1 MSKTLINISNL
12 NFSYVPGEPVLTD
25 VNLAIEELESVCI
38 VGPNGGG
45 KTTLLMLMLGMLD
58 PGSGT
63 ISVCGGSPRSG
74 RSQIGYMPQYYNLD
88 KEFPITALE
97 VVLMG
102 CLHRHFWGRYSKA
115 DRDAALAALDEMDVA
130 DLADRRFADM
140 SGGQRQRVLISR
152 ALVGNPKV
160 LLLDE
165 PTANVDPGVQEMFY
179 DKLEVLNKKLTL
191 IIVSH
196 DLGFVSNNINTV
208 VCVNRNV
215 NVHPVSQLS
224 GDMVSEMYGYDVS
237 LIHHNHCCS
246 EGGHSH
252 D

>member
-1 MSKTLINISNL
+1 MSEALININNL

-58 PGSGT
+58 PGSGS
-63 ISVCGGSPRSG
+63 IKVCGGSPRKG
-74 RSQIGYMPQYYNLD
+74 RSKIGYMPQYYNLD

-102 CLHRHFWGRYSKA
+102 RLHCHFWGRYTKS

-130 DLADRRFADM
+130 DLAGRRFSDM

-237 LIHHNHCCS
+237 LIHHNHCCA

>member
-1 MSKTLINISNL
+1 MSEVLIKTNGL
-12 NFSYVPGEPVLTD
+12 NFSYTRGEPVLTNVD
-25 VNLAIEELESVCI
+25 LSIEEFESVCI

-45 KTTLLMLMLGMLD
+45 KTTLLMLMLGMLE
-58 PGSGT
+58 PSSGS
-63 ISVCGGSPRSG
+63 IEVCGGSPREG
-74 RSQIGYMPQYYNLD
+74 RSLIGYMPQYFNLD
-88 KEFPITALE
+88 KEFPVTALE

-102 CLHRHFWGRYSKA
+102 CLHKHFWGRYSKS
-115 DRDAALAALDEMDVA
+115 DREAAMAALDEMDVA
-130 DLADRRFADM
+130 DLAGRRFADM

-152 ALVGNPKV
+152 ALVGDPKV

-179 DKLEVLNKKLTL
+179 DKLEALNKKLTL

-196 DLGFVSNNINTV
+196 DLGFVSNNISTV

-215 NVHPVSQLS
+215 NVHPVSQLT

-246 EGGHSH
+246 EGGHLH

>member
-1 MSKTLINISNL
+1 
-12 NFSYVPGEPVLTD
+12 
-25 VNLAIEELESVCI
+25 
-38 VGPNGGG
+38 
-45 KTTLLMLMLGMLD
+45 
-58 PGSGT
+58 
-63 ISVCGGSPRSG
+63 
-74 RSQIGYMPQYYNLD
+74 
-88 KEFPITALE
+88 
-97 VVLMG
+97 
-102 CLHRHFWGRYSKA
+102 
-115 DRDAALAALDEMDVA
+115 
-130 DLADRRFADM
+130 
-140 SGGQRQRVLISR
+140 
-152 ALVGNPKV
+152 
-160 LLLDE
+160 
-165 PTANVDPGVQEMFY
+165 MFY

-237 LIHHNHCCS
+237 LIHHNHCCA